1 MKNKSLVIGLILLF
15 AVVLTTSVRSVNSTK
30 PVLQKAPLTKTLFA
44 RGETLYTQNC
54 ASCHGA
60 KGDAKS
66 PAAYLLYPKPRDF
79 TQGLFKLISTNSQ
92 QPSNQD
98 LYNVITKGM
107 PGSAMPSW
115 DTLSR
120 EDRWALVYYVR
131 YLTEMGTHVRD
142 GSQPEGQINQGMRW
156 SRQRELAGVDIP
168 EKDVIRVP
176 PETASTKEGVLR
188 GKVLYAQACASCH
201 GPQGKGDGPQVM
213 RDSQGLPVKPR
224 DLTAG
229 IFKGSSS
236 SEDLWYRVNA
246 GLPGSPMPGYQGA
259 YSDEQVWDLIHYIQT
274 LPKKGAEER
283 ARLKRNRIVAR
294 RTEGKLE
301 SDPLSNQWKE
311 IAPVFVSLTPLWWRD
326 DRVEG
331 VQVRAL
337 HNGSQLAI
345 HLSWPQGKASDSA
358 AAPQLFPDGAAIQF
372 STDPN
377 PPFFAMGEKGRPI
390 VLWHWKA
397 SWQKDLVQRGDIETA
412 YPNAATDWYQAQKD
426 YKHGSPFETKTSSA
440 AAHDPRYLTGWG
452 AGNPMSDPNR
462 TTSAE
467 EARSAGFGSVT
478 SNKIDRE
485 PVQANGVWKD
495 GEWHVVFIRDLKV
508 EGKERLQ
515 FKPGGK
521 IHTAFAVFD
530 GSHKDRNGQKMVSIW
545 NELDL
550 QEAP

>member
-1 MKNKSLVIGLILLF
+1 MEPKAFQHRGRVRWMAGILSLLF
-15 AVVLTTSVRSVNSTK
+15 VAVAISTLIKSVYSSK
-30 PVLQKAPLTKTLFA
+30 PVSERIPLTKSLLA
-44 RGETLYTQNC
+44 RGEILYTHNC
-54 ASCHGA
+54 ASCHGVR
-60 KGDAKS
+60 GDAKS

-92 QPSNQD
+92 QAANSD
-98 LYNVITKGM
+98 LYSVITKGM
-107 PGSAMPSW
+107 PGSAMPPW
-115 DTLSR
+115 DTLSS

-131 YLTEMGTHVRD
+131 YLSELGAAVRNESFTE
-142 GSQPEGQINQGMRW
+142 EQILKGLAW
-156 SRQRELAGVDIP
+156 EKKKELASVDAA
-168 EKDVIRVP
+168 EDSAIRVP
-176 PETASTKEGVLR
+176 PESTPTAEGLLR
-188 GKVLYAQACASCH
+188 GKALYAQACASCH

-213 RDSQGLPVKPR
+213 RDLQGLPVKPR

-259 YSDEQVWDLIHYIQT
+259 YSDEQVWDLIHYVQT

-283 ARLKRNRIVAR
+283 ARLKRNRIVAP

-301 SDPLSNQWKE
+301 SDPLSDRWKE
-311 IAPVFVSLTPLWWRD
+311 IQPVFISLTPLWWRD

-337 HNGSQLAI
+337 HNGAQLAI
-345 HLSWPQGKASDSA
+345 HLSWPQAKANEA
-358 AAPQLFPDGAAIQF
+358 ATAPQLFPDGAAIQF

-397 SWQKDLVQRGDIETA
+397 TWQKDLQHRTDVDTA
-412 YPNAATDWYQAQKD
+412 YPNMGADWYQADSHLPQYASGRD
-426 YKHGSPFETKTSSA
+426 
-440 AAHDPRYLTGWG
+440 

-462 TTSAE
+462 TSAAE

-478 SNKIDRE
+478 SHKIDKE

-508 EGKERLQ
+508 KGKERLQ
-515 FKPGGK
+515 FRPGNK

-530 GSHKDRNGQKMVSIW
+530 GSHRDRNGQKMVSIW

>member
-1 MKNKSLVIGLILLF
+1 MKRVFIFGSALIFLCG
-15 AVVLTTSVRSVNSTK
+15 VYVYSTK
-30 PVLQKAPLTKTLFA
+30 SQLKAIPLSEALFEKGA
-44 RGETLYTQNC
+44 ALYGKNC
-54 ASCHGA
+54 SSCHGA
-60 KGDAKS
+60 RGDAKS

-92 QPSNQD
+92 QAANSD

-107 PGSAMPSW
+107 PGSAMPPW
-115 DTLSR
+115 DTLSS

-131 YLTEMGTHVRD
+131 YLSELGAAVRNELL
-142 GSQPEGQINQGMRW
+142 SEEQIQKGLAW
-156 SRQRELAGVDIP
+156 EKKKELAGVDAA
-168 EKDVIRVP
+168 EDSVIQVP
-176 PETASTKEGVLR
+176 PESTPTSDGLLR
-188 GKVLYAQACASCH
+188 GKALYAQACASCH

-213 RDSQGLPVKPR
+213 RDTQGLPVKPR

-236 SEDLWYRVNA
+236 SEDLWYRINS

-259 YSDEQVWDLIHYIQT
+259 YSDDQVWDLIHYIQT

-294 RTEGKLE
+294 WTEGTLE
-301 SDPLSNQWKE
+301 SDPLSNRWKD
-311 IAPVFVSLTPLWWRD
+311 ISPIFVSLTPLWWRD

-345 HLSWPQGKASDSA
+345 HLSWPQRKASDSA
-358 AAPQLFPDGAAIQF
+358 VAPQLFPDGAAIQF

-397 SWQKDLVQRGDIETA
+397 SWQRDLVQRGDIETA
-412 YPNAATDWYQAQKD
+412 YPNAATDWYQAQKN
-426 YKHGSPFETKTSSA
+426 YKHGSPFETRTSSTTS
-440 AAHDPRYLTGWG
+440 HDPRYLTGWG

-462 TTSAE
+462 TTPAE

-478 SNKIDRE
+478 SNKIDKE

-495 GEWHVVFIRDLKV
+495 GEWHVVFIRDLNV

-515 FKPGGK
+515 FKPGDK

-530 GSHKDRNGQKMVSIW
+530 GSQRDRNGQKMISIW